1 MVRVPIWIREDAS
14 RFEVSVQA
22 RSIRRA
28 VAIAAALYPGAEVR
42 VSFPIDAEAF
52 FVEESGAQAEQLTR
66 ERLVGVAA

>member
-1 MVRVPIWIREDAS
+1 MVSVPIWIREGAS

-22 RSIRRA
+22 SSIRRA
-28 VAIAAALYPGAEVR
+28 VDIAAALYPGADVR

-52 FVEESGAQAEQLTR
+52 IVEESGARAEPLTR